1 MCSSAGQ
8 AKPQSCPHPDFKRK
22 KTAIFLSGLNNKK
35 MFTFTANAPAPAGG
49 RHFSSMEK
57 KGRSARLNTQQKAKK
72 WLPSVSQK
80 KNNGLGR
87 CISLVKD
94 DLSIGRIA
102 AGISP
107 AGTIFSVPARYY
119 ALT

>member
-1 MCSSAGQ
+1 M
-8 AKPQSCPHPDFKRK
+8 
-22 KTAIFLSGLNNKK
+22 
-35 MFTFTANAPAPAGG
+35 APVREP
-49 RHFSSMEK
+49 E
-57 KGRSARLNTQQKAKK
+57 
-72 WLPSVSQK
+72 